1 MFNFV
6 KSDFTGPF
14 SHVSIDFELP
24 TYVAADARDNYA
36 SQLYNLAVEEVTTR
50 SRGYNFEF
58 AYPYAWALYAVDR
71 IAGESWLAALFYLE
85 HLSCNRKINASY
97 RPVFP
102 TELGEFDREDIED
115 VLALG
120 EEGLI

>member
-6 KSDFTGPF
+6 QSFFTGPF
-14 SHVSIDFELP
+14 EHISVDFELP
-24 TYVAADARDNYA
+24 VSVSADARDNYS
-36 SQLYNLAVEEVTTR
+36 SQIYNLAVEEVTTR

-71 IAGESWLAALFYLE
+71 IVGESWLAALFYLE
-85 HLSCNRKINASY
+85 HLSCNRKIDVSY

-102 TELGEFDREDIED
+102 TSLGEFDREDIED

-120 EEGLI
+120 EEDLI